1 MNRLFEEMNY
11 TPPLEFI
18 RVHTA
23 TELSTVYVP
32 KTITNNMTKDNFK
45 TFEEYT
51 GKKNKKEKSKIID
64 KKDNAKNEKD
74 ILADVALILKAKRR

>member
-1 MNRLFEEMNY
+1 MEK
-11 TPPLEFI
+11 FI
-18 RVHTA
+18 NFAIEKAV
-23 TELSTVYVP
+23 ENKQWDLYLTVYP
-32 KTITNNMTKDNFK
+32 NMTKDNFK

-74 ILADVALILKAKRR
+74 ILADVALILKEKRL